1 MMTQMSKERL
11 ERELQR
17 NPYDQFM
24 GFHVLHADEDNTEL
38 VFHNVGTS
46 WQNPNG
52 TLYGGVLYSMADSAM
67 EMACAAKGR
76 AVLTLDLA
84 MNYFRPAFSDTVIIG
99 RTKILHNGRTTMV
112 VTCDFYDDQDRYL
125 AHGKGSYF
133 VTGSYE
139 FADDEGESHEGR

>member
-1 MMTQMSKERL
+1 MVQMSTERL
-11 ERELQR
+11 ERELQH
-17 NPYDQFM
+17 NPYDRFM
-24 GFHVLHADEDNTEL
+24 KFHILKADEDNTEL
-38 VFHNVGTS
+38 VFHNVGST

-67 EMACAAKGR
+67 EMACAAKGK

-84 MNYFRPAFSDTVIIG
+84 MNYFRPALTDTIIEG

-112 VTCDFYDDQDRYL
+112 VTCDFYDDQNRYL

-133 VTGSYE
+133 VTGAYE
-139 FADDEGESHEGR
+139 FTDDGGDVHE